1 MSYDENRI
9 SDLIDG
15 GLQNLEEYQ
24 KELEQYLKEGINYNA
39 TPIKMCKKENLE
51 QLAADSFFEGYK
63 AALKNTQGYGT
74 IKN

>member
-15 GLQNLEEYQ
+15 GFQDLEEYK
-24 KELEQYLKEGINYNA
+24 KELEEYLKEGINYNA
-39 TPIKMCKKENLE
+39 TPIQMCKKENLE

-63 AALKNTQGYGT
+63 AALKKTQGYGT
-74 IKN
+74 IKD